1 MEAAT
6 AEAINSRLDDIAEQL
21 ASIQASLKLNA
32 RPPSPRCSWMPLAAA
47 ATALK
52 FTSAKALRRAID
64 RGRIPMRYVRDD
76 SSSEG
81 VRRKLSVD
89 VEGYSSHLRHK

>member
-6 AEAINSRLDDIAEQL
+6 AEAINSRLDDIAAQL

-32 RPPSPRCSWMPLAAA
+32 RPPSPRFLWLPLGAAA
-47 ATALK
+47 VALN
-52 FTSAKALRRAID
+52 FSSAKALRRAID
-64 RGRIPMRYVRDD
+64 LGRIPMRYVRDD